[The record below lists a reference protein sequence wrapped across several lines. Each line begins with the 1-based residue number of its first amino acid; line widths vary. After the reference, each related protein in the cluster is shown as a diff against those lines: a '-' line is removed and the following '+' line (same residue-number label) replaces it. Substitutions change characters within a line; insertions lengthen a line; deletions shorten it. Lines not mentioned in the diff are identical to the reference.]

1 MMRMGDGLQI
11 LVIEDSPADFVLVE
25 RELRKMAQTCYCRRV
40 QSPDE
45 LVTALEHISWD
56 AVLAD
61 YAVPGMRFED
71 NLALLIERLP
81 GIPVI
86 LVSGSIGE
94 ERAVELLKLG
104 VWDLVLKDNLT
115 RLVFVLERSLRE
127 AEEARYLQRVKRE
140 LRESRERDYDLIESS
155 WDLICTHDLE
165 GRLLSVNQAVAK
177 SLGYSRE
184 QLLGMSLSDILTR
197 GTHAAFP
204 AYLDRIRSTGVARGQ
219 MRVRTASGETRWWE
233 YENSLRTEG
242 VPTPVVRGM
251 AHDITE
257 RKNSEAQL
265 RKLSLA
271 VEQSPESIVI
281 TDRQARIEYVNESFV
296 KVSGYAREELIG
308 QNPRMLQSG
317 RTPRAAYEQLWDAL
331 TQGRSWRG
339 ELINRRRDGS
349 EYTEFAVISPIREAD
364 GEVSHFVA
372 VKENITEKKRMGEE
386 LDRHRYH
393 LEELVATRTAQLAE
407 ARLRAEVASRAKS
420 RFLANMSHEIRT
432 PMNAIIGLTHL
443 LRRAD
448 PTPEQAER
456 LGKLDAAAQHLLA
469 LINDILDLSKI
480 EADKLKLERVDFPLN
495 AVLDHVGLLIS
506 DQARQKGLTLVIE
519 CGEVPPWLS
528 GDPTRLR
535 QALLNYASNAVKFT
549 ERGAIVLRARLEDGQ
564 AQNADEL
571 LVRFEVEDSGIGI
584 AEDRRELL
592 FHPFE
597 QADASTTR
605 KYGGTGLGLAITLR
619 LAQLMGGRAGF
630 ESEAGRGSTFWFTA
644 RLGRGMPGEVSG
656 EMRGEVRGEDGEAIE
671 QALRRRHG
679 GARVLLVEDNA
690 VNQEV
695 MRELLR
701 AVDLVVDLAA
711 DGLNAVELARSNDYR
726 LILMDVQ
733 MPRMDGLAATR
744 AIRALPGRA
753 GTPILAMTADAF
765 DEGRRACFAAGM
777 NDFVTKPVA
786 IGALYGA
793 LQKWL
798 PSAAASSA
806 PAQIPGLDR
815 GRALT
820 LAQGDGARHARLLAL
835 FVATHGDD
843 VARGQAA
850 LAAKDFA
857 DLQQL
862 AHALKGSAGAIGAT
876 PVAEAAAAL
885 VEALRH
891 DAGEAAIA
899 ARWSALSAELAP
911 LIEAI
916 RKTSG

>member
-1 MMRMGDGLQI
+1 MTRMGDGLQI
-11 LVIEDSPADFVLVE
+11 LVIEDSRADFALVE

-45 LVTALEHISWD
+45 LETALRQISWD

-61 YAVPGMRFED
+61 YIVPGMRFED
-71 NLALLIERLP
+71 NLALLSERLP
-81 GIPVI
+81 NVPII

-104 VWDLVLKDNLT
+104 VWDLALKDNLT
-115 RLVFVLERSLRE
+115 RLVFVLERSLHE
-127 AEEARYLQRVKRE
+127 AEEARHLQRIKGE

-155 WDLICTHDLE
+155 RDFICTHDLE

-184 QLLGMSLSDILTR
+184 QLLGMNLSDIMTHGTR
-197 GTHAAFP
+197 AGFS
-204 AYLDRIRSTGVARGQ
+204 AYLEQIRQSGAARGQ
-219 MRVRTASGETRWWE
+219 MRVRTATGQTRWWE
-233 YENSLRTEG
+233 YDNSLRTEG
-242 VPTPVVRGM
+242 VPRPLVRGM

-281 TDRQARIEYVNESFV
+281 TDRQARIEYVNDSFV
-296 KVSGYAREELIG
+296 RVSGYAREELIG
-308 QNPRMLQSG
+308 QNPRILHSG
-317 RTPRAAYEQLWDAL
+317 RTPRETYDQFWDAL
-331 TQGRSWRG
+331 AHGRSWRG
-339 ELINRRRDGS
+339 ELYNRRRDGS
-349 EYTEFAVISPIREAD
+349 EYIEFAVVTPIRQAD
-364 GEVSHFVA
+364 GEVSHYVA
-372 VKENITEKKRMGEE
+372 VKEDITEKKHMGAE
-386 LDRHRYH
+386 LDRHRFH

-407 ARLRAEVASRAKS
+407 AWLRAEVASQAKS
-420 RFLANMSHEIRT
+420 RFLSNMSHEIRT

-469 LINDILDLSKI
+469 VINDILDLSKI
-480 EADKLKLERVDFPLN
+480 EADKLELERIDFPLS
-495 AVLDHVGLLIS
+495 AVLDHVGSLIS
-506 DQARQKGLTLVIE
+506 DQARQKGLTLGIE
-519 CGEVPPWLS
+519 CGDVPPWLS

-549 ERGAIVLRARLEDGQ
+549 ERGAIVLRARLEDGPKP

-584 AEDRRELL
+584 AEERRELL

-597 QADASTTR
+597 QADTSATR
-605 KYGGTGLGLAITLR
+605 KYGGTGLGLSITLR
-619 LAQLMGGRAGF
+619 LAQLMGGGAGF

-644 RLGRGMPGEVSG
+644 RLGRGSGSGPGEVRGEVSG
-656 EMRGEVRGEDGEAIE
+656 EDGEAMA
-671 QALRRRHG
+671 QALRRHHG

-701 AVDLVVDLAA
+701 AVDHVVDLAS
-711 DGLNAVELARSNDYR
+711 DGLAAVELSRSNDYR

-733 MPRMDGLAATR
+733 MPMMDGLAATR
-744 AIRALPGRA
+744 TIHAMPGRA
-753 GTPILAMTADAF
+753 GTPIIAMTADAF
-765 DEGRRACFAAGM
+765 DEGRRACFAAGK

-786 IGALYGA
+786 IGALYA
-793 LQKWL
+793 VLQKWL
-798 PSAAASSA
+798 PSQTAASSA
-806 PAQIPGLDR
+806 QARIPGLDR
-815 GRALT
+815 ERALT
-820 LAQGDGARHARLLAL
+820 LVQGDAARHARLLAL
-835 FVATHGDD
+835 FAATHGDY
-843 VARGQAA
+843 VARGLEA

-857 DLQQL
+857 GLQQL

-891 DAGEAAIA
+891 DAGEAALA
-899 ARWSALSAELAP
+899 AELAP
-911 LIEAI
+911 LIEVI
-916 RKTSG
+916 GKTSG